1 MNFIAQRILDQRQA
15 SLRPPLGVVP
25 PGAVSLALGEP
36 DFAPPQAVIDAS
48 LQAIQQGRTNYT
60 DQHGIAELRDAL
72 LHALPAGPAKWD
84 RNNIVI
90 THGATAGY

>member
-36 DFAPPQAVIDAS
+36 DFAPPQAVIDATTQAVAQAAPTTRLS
-48 LQAIQQGRTNYT
+48 TALQSFAMPFSPHFPPAHRT
-60 DQHGIAELRDAL
+60 GIRTIL
-72 LHALPAGPAKWD
+72 W
-84 RNNIVI
+84 
-90 THGATAGY
+90 